1 MEEKIGKT
9 ITVLKADNVA
19 LMKENTSLKRQLG
32 GLKTSNANYRSQ
44 VERLKQQLSHYK
56 AVDVEGDELYEKK
69 IAECEDLRKRLNTA
83 EITIGELREQIAS
96 YNTQVV
102 DYQKEIAGLRG
113 EIENLHEIIRY
124 EKTPWWKKLLR
135 R

>member
-1 MEEKIGKT
+1 MEEKIEKT
-9 ITVLKADNVA
+9 ITILKADNVA
-19 LMKENTSLKRQLG
+19 LMEENTSLKRQLG
-32 GLKTSNANYRSQ
+32 GLKTSNANYRRQ

-56 AVDVEGDELYEKK
+56 DVDVEGDELYEKK
-69 IAECEDLRKRLNTA
+69 SAECDDLRKRLNTA
-83 EITIGELREQIAS
+83 EITIVELREQISS

-102 DYQKEIAGLRG
+102 DYQKEIAGLQG